1 MFGLIFTIT
10 IAMGI
15 PIAGLVYAIIQKRW
29 LPFIL
34 GALAFVISQMVLRI
48 PLMQILEQHSI
59 SYVMFRVT
67 NPILFSILLGLSAGI
82 FEEIA
87 RYLMI
92 RFFMK
97 QRDFKS
103 GLLFGAGHGGIEA
116 ILLVGI
122 NAIFLLFSS
131 PAIMES
137 SMYFVG
143 GVERFFAMALHIG
156 LSLIVLRGVVSKQF
170 RYVLLAIII
179 HGLVDA
185 LVGILPLYLSPNISL
200 IVLETTLAFTSVGVL
215 LYGWSIKKR
224 GVLD

>member
-1 MFGLIFTIT
+1 MLGLIFTVVVAI
-10 IAMGI
+10 GI
-15 PIAGLVYAIIQKRW
+15 PVAGLVYAIINKRW

-48 PLMQILEQHSI
+48 PLMQLLEQHSI
-59 SYVMFRVT
+59 SYVMFQVT
-67 NPILFSILLGLSAGI
+67 NPILFSILLGLSAGV

-103 GLLFGAGHGGIEA
+103 GLSFGLGHGGIEA

-122 NAIFLLFSS
+122 NALVLLFLS
-131 PAIMES
+131 PDIMEG

-143 GVERFFAMALHIG
+143 GIERFFAIVLHIG
-156 LSLIVLRGVVSKQF
+156 LSVIVLEGVVRRQF

-185 LVGILPLYLSPNISL
+185 LVGILPLYLSPNITL
-200 IVLETTLAFTSVGVL
+200 IVLETTLAFTAVGVL

-224 GVLD
+224 GALN